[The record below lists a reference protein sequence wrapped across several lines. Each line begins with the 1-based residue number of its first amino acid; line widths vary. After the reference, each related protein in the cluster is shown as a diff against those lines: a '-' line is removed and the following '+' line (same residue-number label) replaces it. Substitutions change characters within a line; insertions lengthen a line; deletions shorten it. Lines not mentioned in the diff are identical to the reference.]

1 MDYRTRVARTK
12 GFDPDVAVDQAMEL
26 FWANGY
32 ANTTPQ
38 QLVEALGI
46 GRGSLYN
53 AFTSKHN
60 LYELALRRYHDRVT
74 TRFIEVLDQPG
85 PARERIRSALELIVT
100 AVHEDQQR
108 RGCMIANAAVE
119 FAGTDEAVNRLVRR
133 ALHRQEAAL
142 RSAIEEGQRAG
153 EVDADRDAAQLAA
166 FLLATINGVRV
177 VAKADPDPQRLTGLV
192 DTAML
197 LL

>member
-1 MDYRTRVARTK
+1 MARTK

>member
-1 MDYRTRVARTK
+1 MARTK

-142 RSAIEEGQRAG
+142 RSAIEEGSAPARS
-153 EVDADRDAAQLAA
+153 
-166 FLLATINGVRV
+166 T
-177 VAKADPDPQRLTGLV
+177 P
-192 DTAML
+192 TAMRHSSPRSCSRRSTASGSWPRPTRTRSD
-197 LL
+197 